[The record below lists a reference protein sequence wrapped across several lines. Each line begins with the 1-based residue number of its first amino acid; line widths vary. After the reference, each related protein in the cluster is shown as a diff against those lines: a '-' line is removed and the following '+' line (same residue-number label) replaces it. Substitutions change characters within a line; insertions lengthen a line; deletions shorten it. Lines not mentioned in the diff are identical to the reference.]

1 MRIYKATT
9 GGTICED
16 GDTIQHVIQG
26 RTIAT
31 ATTAEPEAYN
41 HIRAQCDEIINTF
54 NGDPNLSR
62 FSIENYQKVESG
74 YSKDFLAH
82 AGVVF

>member
-9 GGTICED
+9 GGTICKD
-16 GDTIQHVIQG
+16 GDKLTHVKQG
-26 RTIAT
+26 RTTAT
-31 ATTAEPEAYN
+31 ATTADPEAY
-41 HIRAQCDEIINTF
+41 IRIKAQCGEIINTF
-54 NGDPNLSR
+54 NGDPNLSG